1 MQLQLEFVPWR
12 TMTIKKRVLW
22 MLQYFDSVTTTE
34 FLNEG
39 LYTFRNRIS
48 ELRRK
53 GYKIDA
59 QKIEGKGIYRYRLV
73 R

>member
-12 TMTIKKRVLW
+12 TKTIKEHVLW

-53 GYKIDA
+53 GYVIDA

-73 R
+73 S

>member
-1 MQLQLEFVPWR
+1 
-12 TMTIKKRVLW
+12 

-48 ELRRK
+48 ELRRE

-59 QKIEGKGIYRYRLV
+59 QKIKGKGIYRYRLV

>member
-1 MQLQLEFVPWR
+1 
-12 TMTIKKRVLW
+12 MTIKERVLW

-48 ELRRK
+48 ELRRE

-59 QKIEGKGIYRYRLV
+59 QKIEGKEIYRYRLEG
-73 R
+73 